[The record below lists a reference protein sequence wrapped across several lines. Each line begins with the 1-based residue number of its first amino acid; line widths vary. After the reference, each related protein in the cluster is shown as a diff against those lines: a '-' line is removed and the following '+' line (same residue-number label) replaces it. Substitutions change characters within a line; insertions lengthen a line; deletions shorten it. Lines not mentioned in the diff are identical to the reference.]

1 MVEFI
6 KNFFKCNLKL
16 RTITAKLRIGK
27 EGMKVRNA
35 LIVAVLLI
43 AVLFAFK
50 LLAMPEVEVSDIDLS
65 KVRDGSYIGEYK
77 AGPVKAV
84 VQVDVK
90 DQQIADIKIK
100 EHVHSIGKN
109 AEGITKQVLAKQSLA
124 VDAVSGATVSSNVI
138 LKAVQVAL
146 EKGTS

>member
-1 MVEFI
+1 M
-6 KNFFKCNLKL
+6 FFKCNLKL

-100 EHVHSIGKN
+100 EHVHSIGKKCRRYHKT
-109 AEGITKQVLAKQSLA
+109 GF
-124 VDAVSGATVSSNVI
+124 G
-138 LKAVQVAL
+138 KAVFGCRRSKRRHCKQQRDPQSSAGGPG
-146 EKGTS
+146 KKAPANPF